1 MEAKGWNPTVSQQ
14 GAPDDGGDAGDGSVS
29 VAHDGAILRIVLDR
43 PGRRNSLSHLMID
56 QLVAA
61 LTQAATDDALRAVH
75 IRGSGEDFCSGADW
89 VATNSGGQ
97 ERSDSGNGS
106 GGQERS
112 DSGNGSGEQR
122 SDSGATS
129 GRDRPR
135 TGDLVRRIPLTAN
148 RVIELVQSIAL
159 PVVCTVRG
167 WAVGLGCNLA
177 LAADFA
183 VAADDAVFWEPFLVR
198 GFSPDSGSTWLL
210 PRLVGVAR
218 ARRMLLLG
226 EKVSGADAVDWG
238 LIHHAAAAADLES
251 VTEELLA
258 RLASGPTVALG
269 LAKQAINA
277 GQHATL
283 DQAMKQELFNLELSS
298 RTKDFKEG
306 LAAFRD
312 RRPPDFQGR

>member
-1 MEAKGWNPTVSQQ
+1 MEAEGWNPRVSQQ
-14 GAPDDGGDAGDGSVS
+14 VALDNGGNPGDGSVS
-29 VAHDGAILRIVLDR
+29 AVHDGPILRIVLDR
-43 PGRRNSLSHLMID
+43 PVRRNSLSHLMID
-56 QLVAA
+56 QLVVA
-61 LTQAATDDALRAVH
+61 LTEAATDDSLRAVH
-75 IRGSGEDFCSGADW
+75 IRGAGEDFCAGADW
-89 VATNSGGQ
+89 VATNSGG
-97 ERSDSGNGS
+97 E
-106 GGQERS
+106 
-112 DSGNGSGEQR
+112 
-122 SDSGATS
+122 
-129 GRDRPR
+129 RPR
-135 TGDLVRRIPLTAN
+135 TGDLVRRIPLTAH
-148 RVIELVQSIAL
+148 RVIELIQTIAL

-183 VAADDAVFWEPFLVR
+183 VAADDAVFWEPFLAR

-210 PRLVGVAR
+210 PRLTGVAR

-238 LIHHAAAAADLES
+238 LIHDAAAAADLES
-251 VTEELLA
+251 STEELLA

-269 LAKQAINA
+269 LAKQAINT
-277 GQHATL
+277 GGHATL

-306 LAAFRD
+306 LAAFQD